1 LGDFSRVLITSADH
15 YDLYGNLVIWFQ
27 KLGLFYYWV

>member
-15 YDLYGNLVIWFQ
+15 YDLYG
-27 KLGLFYYWV
+27 KLILWC

>member
-15 YDLYGNLVIWFQ
+15 YDLYGNLVIWF
-27 KLGLFYYWV
+27 

>member
-15 YDLYGNLVIWFQ
+15 YDLYG
-27 KLGLFYYWV
+27 KLIVWCLKSQLFAY